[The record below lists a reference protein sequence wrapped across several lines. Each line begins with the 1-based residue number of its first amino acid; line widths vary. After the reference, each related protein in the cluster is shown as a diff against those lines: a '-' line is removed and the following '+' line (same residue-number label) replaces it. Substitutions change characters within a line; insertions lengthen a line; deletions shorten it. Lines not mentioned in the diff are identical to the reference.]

1 MGASVRL
8 AGTVLFAALASVALV
23 PVLGGGP
30 AEVVFGTFMLTGLL
44 VVLQLA
50 VDGWRSSRREAS
62 RVLRLAGTRPE
73 TLARAAVAEERR
85 RLTADL
91 DATVR
96 EALAGIAELART
108 ANGPEALRGIQRD
121 ARAAASELR
130 RQLGLLRAGH
140 PDVPAAREPDAP
152 AHLGRVPGTPAHP
165 TPSEALLATVVA
177 VLAGLEVAAV
187 APRELYPTSSVP
199 LTAALSAAAAGT
211 LAWRRCAPVTAA
223 LACAGIFAA
232 GSLAGTPVSEGL
244 WFLVVGALLWTLAA
258 RLRLLGVGGL
268 AVLVL
273 VSVTLVTRWLHA
285 PENLGVCVLVEAV
298 ALLGGLSVR
307 LLARRRSRAEA
318 SATVR
323 EAELQSAVDLAVAAE
338 RGAIAREVHDVVSH
352 AVGLVAVQ
360 AAAAEVTWH
369 TDPTAARRAL
379 GLVRATAE
387 DTLGEID
394 RLLPGEPTATK
405 TVADLE
411 ALTGRIRAAG
421 TSVTLEVRGDPGPED
436 LRVAYRVVQEALTNV
451 IRHAP
456 GAVAWVRVV
465 STTDGAEIEVRDDG
479 PGIAG
484 TVSRG
489 YGLVGLAERV
499 ELAGG
504 SLITRSGPDG
514 RGFVVAATLPSVR
527 SAMAAP

>member
-1 MGASVRL
+1 MGAAVRL
-8 AGTVLFAALASVALV
+8 AGTVLLAALTSVALLA
-23 PVLGGGP
+23 VLGGGP
-30 AEVVFGTFMLTGLL
+30 AEVVFGTVMITGFLI
-44 VVLQLA
+44 VVQLA

-62 RVLRLAGTRPE
+62 RDLRLAGTRPE

-96 EALAGIAELART
+96 EALAGIAEVART
-108 ANGPEALRGIQRD
+108 AEGPPALRRIQHD

-130 RQLGLLRAGH
+130 RQLGLLRAG
-140 PDVPAAREPDAP
+140 DPALSAAADPDALTP
-152 AHLGRVPGTPAHP
+152 VGRAAGWPTRP
-165 TPSEALLATVVA
+165 TPREALLALVVA
-177 VLAGLEVAAV
+177 VLGGLEVAAV

-211 LAWRRCAPVTAA
+211 IAWRRSAPVTAA
-223 LACAGIFAA
+223 VACAAIFAV
-232 GSLAGTPVSEGL
+232 GSLCGTPVAEGL

-258 RLRLLGVGGL
+258 RARLLGAGGL
-268 AVLVL
+268 AVLIL

-285 PENLGVCVLVEAV
+285 PENVGVCVVVEAV
-298 ALLGGLSVR
+298 ALGGGLTVR

-318 SATVR
+318 SASLR

-387 DTLGEID
+387 ETLGEID
-394 RLLPGEPTATK
+394 RLLPGDPTATK
-405 TVADLE
+405 TAADLE

-421 TSVTLEVRGDPGPED
+421 TPVTLEVRGDPGPEN

-465 STTDGAEIEVRDDG
+465 STPDGTEIEVRDDG
-479 PGIAG
+479 PGSAG
-484 TVSRG
+484 TISRG

-504 SLITRSGPDG
+504 SLVTRPGPDG
-514 RGFVVAATLPSVR
+514 RGFVVAATLPAVR